1 VNKKTSFFYQ
11 SFYCTRKITSGYPD
25 LEHLHS
31 KFKKEEKQKESS
43 KVEANDN
50 KYLID
55 CLFKLVDLNECS
67 KNTLDIGCGPAPSL
81 VKELLAYGLDAKG
94 LEPVDE
100 MRQSAQEYI
109 LDKSRIIK
117 GHAEKI
123 PLPDNSQSFVSLV
136 SVLEHVD
143 SPLNTLN
150 EIYRILEPGGVA
162 YIVTTNRYMSNNSE
176 FIKHFYQWY
185 PSILKESYVFMHLH
199 YRPELANYSS
209 RPAVHWFCYSDLCK
223 LGRNS
228 GFYKFYS
235 TIDLIS
241 EKDEITHQK
250 LGPFKQ
256 FLLPYIKYNSL
267 LRSLVLTFT
276 GAGSAIF
283 MIKRREK
290 IPSI

>member
-1 VNKKTSFFYQ
+1 MNKKTSFYQ
-11 SFYCTRKITSGYPD
+11 SLYTTRKISSGYPN
-25 LEHLHS
+25 LEHMHS
-31 KFKKEEKQKESS
+31 TLKKEEKQKESLKS
-43 KVEANDN
+43 EPYDHKI
-50 KYLID
+50 LID
-55 CLFKLVDLNECS
+55 CLLKLVDFNELS
-67 KNTLDIGCGPAPSL
+67 KNTIDIGCGPAPTL
-81 VKELLAYGLDAKG
+81 VNELLKYGLDAKG

-109 LDKSRIIK
+109 LDESRIIM

-143 SPLNTLN
+143 SPLRAMN

-162 YIVTTNRYMSNNSE
+162 YISTTNRYMFTSGE
-176 FIKHFYQWY
+176 FKKHFYQWY

-209 RPAVHWFCYSDLCK
+209 RPAVHWFSYSDLCK

-228 GFYKFYS
+228 GFHSFYS
-235 TIDLIS
+235 PIDLMS
-241 EKDEITHQK
+241 EKDNVTHQK
-250 LGPFKQ
+250 LGLLNQ
-256 FLLPYIKYNSL
+256 FLPSIKFSPF
-267 LRSLVLTFT
+267 LRSLVLTFSS
-276 GAGSAIF
+276 AGSAIF